1 MDNDLPGYDDWKL
14 SAPDQDAPE
23 LDAVCEGCDQEGYQ
37 ANMEDGHCE
46 DCRKQSGP
54 HWGECPDAYD
64 ARMARRNEEAEIIEH
79 GLRSD
84 HDYD

>member
-1 MDNDLPGYDDWKL
+1 MTDHDNLKL
-14 SAPDQDAPE
+14 SSEHEDAPE
-23 LDAVCEGCDQEGYQ
+23 LDAECDGCGAEDYE

-54 HWGECPDAYD
+54 GWGECPDAYD
-64 ARMARRNEEAEIIEH
+64 ARMARQKERAEIIEH

-84 HDYD
+84 HD